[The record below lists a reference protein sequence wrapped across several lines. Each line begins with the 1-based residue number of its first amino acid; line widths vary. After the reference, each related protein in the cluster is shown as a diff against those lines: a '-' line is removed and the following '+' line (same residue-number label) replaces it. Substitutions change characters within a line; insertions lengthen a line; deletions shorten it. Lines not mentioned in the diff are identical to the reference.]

1 MVIKTEISMCK
12 KIIYPIC
19 LMIALGV
26 ASCHGTKESA
36 KQSSG
41 VATVDAQKV
50 TDKKWQLIEL
60 RGTAFSASANVPYFV
75 LRGDSQRI
83 EGSGGCNT
91 FTGEYEASGIGRIKF
106 SKIAATQRAC
116 LKMETEDELF
126 KILAMVDNYSL
137 SADGKTLS
145 LNRARM
151 APLARFTALN

>member
-1 MVIKTEISMCK
+1 
-12 KIIYPIC
+12 
-19 LMIALGV
+19 MIALGA
-26 ASCHGTKESA
+26 ASCHSTKQSA

-41 VATVDAQKV
+41 VATIDDAQKV

-60 RGTAFSASANVPYFV
+60 HGTAFSASVNVPYFV
-75 LRGDSQRI
+75 LRGGSQRI

-106 SKIAATQRAC
+106 SKIAATQKAC

-126 KILAMVDNYSL
+126 KILGMVDNYTL

-151 APLARFTALN
+151 APLARFESVN